1 MSRSSLMALAFIF
14 SIFMSIQSYGS
25 ESESAIAKMDLQTHD
40 ALIGKLATVLPS
52 LPDNSE
58 QATTIKIRL
67 GDLYSERARLKDIAA
82 GEKNCTECKDAKK
95 DRDKAIAY
103 YLATKRMIL
112 SHIENLQRV
121 NLQLANLYKLTNQI
135 KSMEKTYKEIL
146 KDSRQFK
153 IHSKAH
159 LGIAEILFQNGD
171 YRKAA
176 ISYDSALRRATP
188 EDRAYIVF
196 RQSWT
201 AYNLGRSD
209 EALRTIQKAIKQA
222 QRLSLTAFHKDLMRD
237 YATMQARNPFTS
249 KDVDTYLAHS
259 PEQDRVENLK
269 FFGEEADR
277 LGNKKGSLL
286 IWTLLLR
293 QDSSSQDSAEIQLKL
308 AQNFYDLENYP
319 QALHH
324 LDQTVVFVQKKNCSD
339 KKCESVKNDFKS
351 LLVTWT
357 KKEKTAPTEKLS
369 LAYQKYISCNPE
381 DFEVIVWAAQVAK
394 QRNDSITAYELYEQA
409 AIIAAKKKL
418 KKELESSLVIAIEI
432 AEESHNQALYERAL
446 RKYLELNSNGPLA
459 YTVRYQ
465 LAYILYKSN
474 KYAEAAEAFK
484 RLALDSDFKDGKL
497 RLQSAELSLDALKL
511 IKSDR
516 EIREFSRLYAPKFP
530 NRADHFNEIG
540 RKVTINQIVLA
551 LKSAPVDD
559 SLVRSELKILIAY
572 PIKHLPTDDQA
583 THYRTMILGS
593 EKLKDLETISSSS
606 KKLLAVRGITKN
618 DIELAKKSLLWVH
631 ELKLEFREAYAVASD
646 IPMKNLT
653 QEQRSLRLGL
663 LAELA
668 GLNPE
673 KHFNAFLRTARSSR
687 NTNLI
692 RIKLIRRN
700 HYKWATYDRMIGQL
714 RSNPDLLAQ
723 ITLELHSQDPRP
735 AKIDKALS
743 VPGVRSTPEGVYLS
757 NIKLRK
763 NFQQFSERVHRHS
776 IATTS
781 DRGLQRGI
789 KERMQL
795 LEKLKNEYN
804 EANQHGDIYL
814 QVLALKTIAKENNR
828 FYHQLTGLP
837 TPKGLSQLERQTYNK
852 LIQERAQPY
861 QLASKEAETLLS
873 NFFSI
878 NSQIID
884 KLKNSIGSEDP
895 VARIVA
901 LSDYRALRE
910 FLPSS
915 EASRFESEIKNLKV
929 NPSRIEKARQNVEK
943 NPLDPST
950 LEDLRELEAKRA
962 NGPLIAYLDER
973 LSQIK
978 SETRR

>member
-14 SIFMSIQSYGS
+14 SSLVALQSYSS
-25 ESESAIAKMDLQTHD
+25 ESESAIARMDLQTHD
-40 ALIGKLATVLPS
+40 ALIGKLAAVLPS
-52 LPDNSE
+52 LPNNSE

-95 DRDKAIAY
+95 DREKAIAY

-112 SHIENLQRV
+112 NHIEYLQKV
-121 NLQLANLYKLTNQI
+121 NLQLANLYKLTNQT
-135 KSMEKTYKEIL
+135 KNMEKTFKEIL

-159 LGIAEILFQNGD
+159 LGIAEMLFQNGD

-176 ISYDSALRRATP
+176 VSYDSALRRATP

-222 QRLSLTAFHKDLMRD
+222 ERLSLTAFHKDLMRD

-259 PEQDRVENLK
+259 PEKDRIENLK

-324 LDQTVVFVQKKNCSD
+324 LDQTVVFVVKKNCSD
-339 KKCESVKNDFKS
+339 KKCESVLNDFKS

-357 KKEKTAPTEKLS
+357 KKEKTAPTDKLS
-369 LAYQKYISCNPE
+369 LAYQKYISCHPE

-394 QRNDSITAYELYEQA
+394 QRNDRITAYELYEQA
-409 AIIAAKKKL
+409 ATIAAKKKM

-432 AEESHNQALYERAL
+432 AEESHNQSLYERAL

-465 LAYILYKSN
+465 LAYILYKTN

-484 RLALDSDFKDGKL
+484 RLALDSDFKDSKL

-511 IKSDR
+511 IKNDR

-530 NRADHFNEIG
+530 NRSDHFNEIG

-551 LKSAPVDD
+551 LKSTPIDD
-559 SLVRSELKILIAY
+559 SLVRSELKILTSY
-572 PIKHLPTDDQA
+572 PVKHLSAFDQA

-606 KKLLAVRGITKN
+606 KKLLAVRGVTKT

-631 ELKLEFREAYAVASD
+631 ELKLEFREAYNVASD
-646 IPMKNLT
+646 MPMKNLT

-673 KHFNAFLRTARSSR
+673 KHFNDFLRTARSTR

-692 RIKLIRRN
+692 RIKLIRRS
-700 HYKWATYDRMIGQL
+700 HYKWAVYDRMIGQL
-714 RSNPDLLAQ
+714 KSNPDLLAQ
-723 ITLELHSQDPRP
+723 ITLEIHSQDPRP
-735 AKIDKALS
+735 AKIDRALS
-743 VPGVRSTPEGVYLS
+743 VPGVRATPEGIYLS
-757 NIKLRK
+757 NLKLRK
-763 NFQQFSERVHRHS
+763 NFLQFSDRVHRHS

-781 DRGLQRGI
+781 DRGLQKGI

-828 FYHQLTGLP
+828 FYRQLTGLP
-837 TPKGLSQLERQTYNK
+837 TPKGLSQLERETYSK
-852 LIQERAQPY
+852 LIQERALPF

-878 NSQIID
+878 NSQNID

-915 EASRFESEIKNLKV
+915 EVSRFESEIQNLKV